1 MSSNN
6 NVLLFHISFHRPS
19 GDCPLGFI
27 CDESKEFMSSCSDI
41 RDMTTAIGFGDVYG
55 GIYCPKGRS
64 TMTNCPLGYY
74 CPTPAEKILCPAGF
88 FCPHKSTEP
97 LIECA
102 RCEDGAT
109 ELERY
114 IFGYVVLGIGS
125 ALILLAIGISHLRKY
140 ESDLFQKQFEM
151 LARQAGSVRLLQHRK
166 QRQEQLERLR
176 PKLDIIS
183 KRLGKLE
190 NTNDAFLSTID
201 TPTTDADSSAR
212 ALTGSTLIV
221 VDDGTLVFDAK
232 KIYDALDTDSSGDL
246 SYEELNTVL
255 ELDKVQL
262 QNFVER
268 MQVLG
273 GQAEESETLSRPVFV
288 RYFLKVLEEMGHLQ
302 VSPGEAAT
310 TYEEIKKENGK
321 GYIDER
327 MLYSSSMSKFLTDK
341 QIYVLIKVGLPDPL
355 ARHTSWNNM
364 MYAHCLMLTNCKTN
378 SQNK

>member
-1 MSSNN
+1 
-6 NVLLFHISFHRPS
+6 
-19 GDCPLGFI
+19 
-27 CDESKEFMSSCSDI
+27 
-41 RDMTTAIGFGDVYG
+41 MTTDIGFGDVYG

-64 TMTNCPLGYY
+64 SMINCPIGYY

-97 LIECA
+97 SIECA

-125 ALILLAIGISHLRKY
+125 ALILLAIGISHLRKH
-140 ESDLFQKQFEM
+140 ESELFQKQFEM

-183 KRLGKLE
+183 KRLRILE
-190 NTNDAFLSTID
+190 NANDASLPTID
-201 TPTTDADSSAR
+201 TPPIDADSSGR
-212 ALTGSTLIV
+212 ASTGSTLIV
-221 VDDGTLVFDAK
+221 VDDGTLVFAAK

-273 GQAEESETLSRPVFV
+273 GQDEESDTISRPVFV

-327 MLYSSSMSKFLTDK
+327 MLYSSSMSKFLTDQ
-341 QIYVLIKVGLPDPL
+341 QIYVLIKVGSMDPL
-355 ARHTSWNNM
+355 VRHTSWKNIN
-364 MYAHCLMLTNCKTN
+364 AHCLVLINCKPILKQTEISNSEERTRWFGIIETN
-378 SQNK
+378 ETNREPFQNEGHLEQL